1 MTEIAVAKSMDLGQA
16 CRIARLKRLATAII
30 DACLDKQGSDLALEY
45 LIRSDFPA
53 CWYAQA
59 QKFEHEN
66 KDDDS

>member
-1 MTEIAVAKSMDLGQA
+1 MTEIAVAESMGLGQTS
-16 CRIARLKRLATAII
+16 RIARLTRLATAII
-30 DACLDKQGSDLALEY
+30 DACLDKQGGDLALEH

-59 QKFEHEN
+59 QEFEHEN